1 MKYIEQLTHNHKT
14 LICFVESDDKDKAYV
29 SYFIDGIEITDFSK
43 LLSIYQKLF
52 DVLRSSIVAE
62 NNLQLWSF

>member
-14 LICFVESDDKDKAYV
+14 LICFVESDDEDKAYV

-43 LLSIYQKLF
+43 VLSIYQKLF
-52 DVLRSSIVAE
+52 DVLRSSIVSE
-62 NNLQLWSF
+62 NELQLWSF